1 MNPINPWLDPA
12 EVRRM
17 ADRLIKPA
25 REPNVTVADA
35 GFDEHFVGYAAPQA
49 VSQEAPPPV
58 REVPAAAV
66 AVPVAIPVG
75 VPLTSEKPLI
85 ARSPLFDH
93 ITPFRD
99 WMRHNF
105 AATGIFI
112 LDGEGAVIFDENNH
126 GRLHFLARS
135 LVLASRRP
143 RTSLGNV
150 HIKIS
155 AGATLEVIPVETA
168 YGRLV
173 LGAVVAESLAPASV
187 ASVIKALAQVQT
199 S

>member
-35 GFDEHFVGYAAPQA
+35 GFDERFVGYAAPQA
-49 VSQEAPPPV
+49 APPPV
-58 REVPAAAV
+58 HEVPAAVV

-75 VPLTSEKPLI
+75 GPITSKKPLI
-85 ARSPLFDH
+85 ARNPLFDH
-93 ITPFRD
+93 ITRFRD

-105 AATGIFI
+105 AATGIFV

-143 RTSLGNV
+143 RISVGNV

-187 ASVIKALAQVQT
+187 AAVMKALAQVQT